1 MSTWGQ
7 LIFQDAASP
16 IILQLIAFHDHAILV
31 VTIVVTFVRYILI
44 RLILSRLTSRQLLE
58 ANTLET
64 IWTILPAFILI
75 FLALP
80 SLRLLYLIDEIPRPQ
95 TSIKAIGRQWY
106 WSYEYLDGE
115 QIKSFDS
122 IITKTQDLNLN
133 LGDFR
138 LLEVEQRAVLPML
151 TEIQV
156 LTTSSDVIHC
166 WTVPRIG
173 VKVDAIPG
181 RQNQLGFYVTRPGVY
196 YGQCSEI
203 CGTDH
208 SFIPI
213 VVEIISFKDFIKW
226 LQSN

>member
-16 IILQLIAFHDHAILV
+16 IIFQLTAFHDHAILV
-31 VTIVVTFVRYILI
+31 VTIVISFVRYILA
-44 RLILSRLTSRQLLE
+44 RILFSRLTSRQLLE

-64 IWTILPAFILI
+64 VWTILPAFILI

-80 SLRLLYLIDEIPRPQ
+80 SLRLLYLIDEIPNPQ

-115 QIKSFDS
+115 RVKSFDS
-122 IITKTQDLNLN
+122 IIKKSQDLRPEE
-133 LGDFR
+133 FR

-166 WTVPRIG
+166 WTIPRIG
-173 VKVDAIPG
+173 VKVDAVPG
-181 RQNQLGFYVTRPGVY
+181 RQNQLGFYITRPGVF

-213 VVEIISFKDFIKW
+213 VIEAITFKDFIKW
-226 LQSN
+226 LQSNN